1 MGIVDQK
8 HHLPRQSPSAGYG
21 KLSNGELF
29 LIFISGSGKNPTKYS
44 FVKIIHNFFPS
55 HSCLFFP
62 PSILCVRNGLEQ
74 IYFPELGEDP
84 VSCEGVEIELWVE
97 QHWDEVQKICL
108 CWLISRDVTFQWRLF
123 RKTSA
128 AVLQAGLQCSPFEN
142 FGQELMKIYGA
153 KVLKSL

>member
-1 MGIVDQK
+1 MVFRNPDFNLSFPIQTQGLDRCIEAALSLAFEGRMGIVDQK

-84 VSCEGVEIELWVE
+84 VSCEGVEIELWAE
-97 QHWDEVQKICL
+97 QHWDEVQEISL
-108 CWLISRDVTFQWRLF
+108 C
-123 RKTSA
+123 
-128 AVLQAGLQCSPFEN
+128 
-142 FGQELMKIYGA
+142 
-153 KVLKSL
+153 